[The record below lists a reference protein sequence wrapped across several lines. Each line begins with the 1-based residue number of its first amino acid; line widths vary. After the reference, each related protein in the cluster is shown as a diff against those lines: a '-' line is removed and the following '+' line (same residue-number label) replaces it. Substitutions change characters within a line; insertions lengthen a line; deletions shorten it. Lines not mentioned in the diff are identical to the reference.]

1 MARNSVSGLWMRQ
14 TLLGSGNG
22 IGNGSFQT
30 QGLGRLDNPKFFPN
44 CIQTLKALN
53 WISTAPPLSPSIH
66 IISTP
71 KSPVF
76 LDSLH
81 FLQHRRRLS
90 SAPAPAQFQSP
101 SPFPAPREIKFPSP
115 AAMVILREEDEYRR
129 AIRKVKDEQL
139 PAVFYFVRH
148 DAQSCFLFG
157 SPTTRKMREQF
168 PHVTVYKFVFDLEN
182 WHPLAGL
189 MGVSSLPTFHFYQN
203 GKKVDEIFPSPYLNR
218 PSDES
223 EIPSL
228 VLDTCEKL
236 YRYVIQVEK
245 PHPTGSSGKGKGKRK
260 STYQQLVVQA
270 KTDANEN
277 DKVVALGGGRVGDA
291 STSSEQSDG
300 PVEAVYSSGSAPSLD
315 KAMRA
320 LSANPYCYEHSDLWW
335 YAKGVLKANPG
346 KRATLLKVGTRKVC
360 WLRSQMCED

>member
-1 MARNSVSGLWMRQ
+1 MARNSISGLLMRR

-22 IGNGSFQT
+22 LGNGSFQI

-53 WISTAPPLSPSIH
+53 WISTAPSLSPSIH
-66 IISTP
+66 ITSTP

-101 SPFPAPREIKFPSP
+101 SPFLSPREIKFPSP

-168 PHVTVYKFVFDLEN
+168 PHVTVYKFVFDLEV
-182 WHPLAGL
+182 
-189 MGVSSLPTFHFYQN
+189 MDGVSI
-203 GKKVDEIFPSPYLNR
+203 E
-218 PSDES
+218 
-223 EIPSL
+223 
-228 VLDTCEKL
+228 
-236 YRYVIQVEK
+236 
-245 PHPTGSSGKGKGKRK
+245 
-260 STYQQLVVQA
+260 
-270 KTDANEN
+270 TDSN
-277 DKVVALGGGRVGDA
+277 
-291 STSSEQSDG
+291 S
-300 PVEAVYSSGSAPSLD
+300 
-315 KAMRA
+315 
-320 LSANPYCYEHSDLWW
+320 H
-335 YAKGVLKANPG
+335 
-346 KRATLLKVGTRKVC
+346 
-360 WLRSQMCED
+360 

>member
-90 SAPAPAQFQSP
+90 SAPAPAQAQFQSP

-129 AIRKVKDEQL
+129 AIRKVKG
-139 PAVFYFVRH
+139 
-148 DAQSCFLFG
+148 FLFG

-168 PHVTVYKFVFDLEN
+168 PHVTVYKFVSDIQN

-218 PSDES
+218 RSDES

-245 PHPTGSSGKGKGKRK
+245 PHPMGSSGKGKGKRK

-277 DKVVALGGGRVGDA
+277 DKVVALGGGRAGDA
-291 STSSEQSDG
+291 STSSEQRW
-300 PVEAVYSSGSAPSLD
+300 P
-315 KAMRA
+315 
-320 LSANPYCYEHSDLWW
+320 C
-335 YAKGVLKANPG
+335 
-346 KRATLLKVGTRKVC
+346 
-360 WLRSQMCED
+360 

>member
-1 MARNSVSGLWMRQ
+1 MARNSISGLLMRQ
-14 TLLGSGNG
+14 ALLGSGNG
-22 IGNGSFQT
+22 LGNGSFQT
-30 QGLGRLDNPKFFPN
+30 QGLGRLDNPKFFLN
-44 CIQTLKALN
+44 CMQTLKTLN
-53 WISTAPPLSPSIH
+53 WISTAPSLSPSIH
-66 IISTP
+66 ITSTP

-101 SPFPAPREIKFPSP
+101 SPFLSPREIKFPSP

-168 PHVTVYKFVFDLEN
+168 PHVTVYKFVFDIQN

-203 GKKVDEIFPSPYLNR
+203 GKKVGEIFPSRYLHR
-218 PSDES
+218 PPV
-223 EIPSL
+223 EIPNL

-236 YRYVIQVEK
+236 YRHVI
-245 PHPTGSSGKGKGKRK
+245 HPMGSSGKGKGKRK

-300 PVEAVYSSGSAPSLD
+300 PVESVHSRGSAPSLD
-315 KAMRA
+315 EAMRA
-320 LSANPYCYEHSDLWW
+320 VSANPYCYEHSGLWW
-335 YAKGVLKANPG
+335 YAKGILKANPE
-346 KRATLLKVGTRKVC
+346 KRATLLKVGTRKVS
-360 WLRSQMCED
+360 WLRSHMSED